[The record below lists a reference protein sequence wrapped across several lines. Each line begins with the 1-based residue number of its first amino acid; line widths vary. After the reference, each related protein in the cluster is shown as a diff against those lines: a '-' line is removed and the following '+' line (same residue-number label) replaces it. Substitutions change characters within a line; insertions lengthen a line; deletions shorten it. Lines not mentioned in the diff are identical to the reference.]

1 MNRLPFVTTIIKTV
15 FLLLLVLVF
24 VFTQPAVAGSVKI
37 VKAKARQQGSNWYF
51 TVTLKHADTGWEHY
65 ADAWRVVT
73 EDGKV
78 LGERTLYHPHID
90 EQPFTRGL
98 GDVKISAEIKKVYIE
113 AHDKVHGWAK
123 ERYSVFLD

>member
-1 MNRLPFVTTIIKTV
+1 MNRLPFATKTMNATL
-15 FLLLLVLVF
+15 LLLLVILF
-24 VFTQPAVAGSVKI
+24 MQPVTAGSVKI
-37 VKAKARQQGSNWYF
+37 VKAKASQQNGGWYF
-51 TVTLKHADTGWEHY
+51 TVTLKHADTGWDHY

-98 GDVKISAEIKKVYIE
+98 GDVKIPVDIKKVYIE

-123 ERYSVFLD
+123 ERHAVYLD

>member
-1 MNRLPFVTTIIKTV
+1 MNKPFIVKTLQTITLV
-15 FLLLLVLVF
+15 SGLVLIQWAF
-24 VFTQPAVAGSVKI
+24 AGEVDI
-37 VKAKARQQGSNWYF
+37 VKAKARQQGDSWYF
-51 TVTLKHADTGWEHY
+51 SVTLKHADTGWDHY

-78 LGERTLYHPHID
+78 LGERTLYHPHVD

-98 GDVKISAEIKKVYIE
+98 GDVKIPKDIKKVYIE

-123 ERYSVFLD
+123 ERYAVHLD